1 VHRRDEGIALVN
13 LHSKPVNA
21 LSSELMEEL
30 LATLQELD
38 EDESVRGFVLG
49 SALPGVFSAGINL
62 PELLVSE
69 EDGSVDSIVH
79 FWTLIQ
85 ETWMAMYT
93 TQLAT
98 VAAISGG
105 CQHGGCIL
113 ALSCDSRV
121 MHDAGSTI
129 GLDEVSLGLVPP
141 PWLSDMLVGV
151 AGQRRAEDMIMHGTL
166 LQPDEA
172 LAAGIVDAT
181 MPPED
186 LEDEAVRRLSRLL
199 AVSDTAR
206 RAAKQNLRQA
216 AVEKLRANQSEDL
229 DEAVQLVSEPA
240 VQETLRE
247 YLANVRGRKAST

>member
-1 VHRRDEGIALVN
+1 MRAIRLSAASAPRCARVLLHPAARAFSSTAIDEPPPPSPRHLQVHRRDEGIALVN

-206 RAAKQNLRQA
+206 
-216 AVEKLRANQSEDL
+216 
-229 DEAVQLVSEPA
+229 
-240 VQETLRE
+240 
-247 YLANVRGRKAST
+247 